1 MDGEIELHVQVSVE
15 KAENGHRQAKLA
27 RIPEQPEGEFQ
38 RECMT
43 FRAWYPAQSPTDP
56 TLVHSA
62 HLATVWLYWP
72 TLMPDE
78 KTRERIYRRLKQTIR
93 NYLRFDEYAR
103 LDLPIG
109 HKSSGYYFVL
119 AGAC

>member
-1 MDGEIELHVQVSVE
+1 MDDEIELHVQVSVE
-15 KAENGHRQAKLA
+15 KAEDGHRQAKLA
-27 RIPEQPEGEFQ
+27 RVPHQPEGAFQ

-43 FRAWYPAQSPTDP
+43 FQAWYPAQSATDP
-56 TLVHSA
+56 TPIHSS

-72 TLMPDE
+72 VLLPG
-78 KTRERIYRRLKQTIR
+78 KKIRERVHYRLKQTIR
-93 NYLRFDEYAR
+93 NYLRLDEYAR

-119 AGAC
+119 AGSC